1 MRVVLLT
8 NILNPLIKNKRSI
21 CIIAFILALIA
32 HYSRTEGV
40 PNYFF
45 WSSTIEAMLF
55 FSLGTLFNDPIK
67 IEKHLSKLGGA
78 VSCVICIIIAAF
90 EFKQTGRY
98 LDLSDGYLCM
108 PDLAILGACFG
119 IYFMFC
125 LAKCVSTWKMA
136 KALNSIGRNT
146 IIYYPLT
153 GYIPTTID
161 RFLTALGYNVSSQI
175 YSVLFKLVGFIIA
188 WGVTAVIKLKKQES
202 SR

>member
-1 MRVVLLT
+1 MYARSCNLRSMLWNILYVLLDFT
-8 NILNPLIKNKRSI
+8 GFARPRS
-21 CIIAFILALIA
+21 
-32 HYSRTEGV
+32 
-40 PNYFF
+40 
-45 WSSTIEAMLF
+45 
-55 FSLGTLFNDPIK
+55 DP
-67 IEKHLSKLGGA
+67 
-78 VSCVICIIIAAF
+78 
-90 EFKQTGRY
+90 
-98 LDLSDGYLCM
+98 
-108 PDLAILGACFG
+108 CFG

-146 IIYYPLT
+146 IVYYPLT

>member
-1 MRVVLLT
+1 M
-8 NILNPLIKNKRSI
+8 
-21 CIIAFILALIA
+21 
-32 HYSRTEGV
+32 
-40 PNYFF
+40 
-45 WSSTIEAMLF
+45 
-55 FSLGTLFNDPIK
+55 
-67 IEKHLSKLGGA
+67 
-78 VSCVICIIIAAF
+78 
-90 EFKQTGRY
+90 
-98 LDLSDGYLCM
+98 YLCM